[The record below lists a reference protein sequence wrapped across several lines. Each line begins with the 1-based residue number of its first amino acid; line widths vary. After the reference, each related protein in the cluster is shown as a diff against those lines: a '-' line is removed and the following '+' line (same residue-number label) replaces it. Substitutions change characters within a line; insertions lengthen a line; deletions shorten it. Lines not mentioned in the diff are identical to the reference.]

1 MTRIFMIAGEA
12 SGDVL
17 GARLMTALRAQQPEL
32 VFSGIGGA
40 RMEEAGLASQF
51 PMQELAV
58 MGLAEILPRILLL
71 RRRLNETVAAIK
83 ASRPDIVVTIDSPG
97 FCLRVLK
104 ALTGTGIKRVHYVAP
119 QVWAWRQERV
129 KKFPGAVGGAALPA
143 ALRAG
148 IFRAARAAPLF
159 TGHPVLES
167 GAGSGDAA
175 RFCAAHGLTPEDV
188 PVVLMPGSR
197 VTETTRLLPVFR
209 ETMALLGRKNPA
221 PAAGAGSRPGD
232 RRCGGG
238 AHART
243 GRCGPSSCAMSPQRY
258 DAFAAARAALTKSGT
273 STLELAMAGVPM
285 AVTYRVN
292 PISAAIGRRLIKVK
306 HVAMINL
313 LAGHALVP
321 ELLQENCTPQKLSAT
336 LQTLLTDAAAA
347 ARQRQG
353 FSTALASL
361 QAPDGKPSAAAATA
375 ILRLLVR
382 KESGRFLKKAAQK
395 LLLRLGLWR
404 RNQHGPI

>member
-1 MTRIFMIAGEA
+1 MPRIFLIAGEA

-17 GARLMTALRAQQPEL
+17 GARLMTALRAQQPDL
-32 VFSGIGGA
+32 MFSGIGGA
-40 RMEEAGLASQF
+40 RMEEAGLVSQF

-83 ASRPDIVVTIDSPG
+83 ARQPDIVVTIDSPG
-97 FCLRVLK
+97 FSLRVLK
-104 ALTGTGIKRVHYVAP
+104 ALGGTGIKRVHYVAP

-129 KKFPGAVGGAALPA
+129 KKFPGLWEELLCLLPFEPEFFA
-143 ALRAG
+143 PHGLH
-148 IFRAARAAPLF
+148 PLF

-175 RFCAAHGLTPEDV
+175 RFCAAHGLTPADV

-209 ETMALLGRKNPA
+209 DTMALLGEKLPGLRPVLAAA
-221 PAAGAGSRPGD
+221 PVIANVVE
-232 RRCGGG
+232 
-238 AHART
+238 ART
-243 GRCGPSSCAMSPQRY
+243 RDWKVQPIVVRDVAQRY

-336 LQTLLTDAAAA
+336 LRTLLTDAEAAT
-347 ARQRQG
+347 RQRGG

-375 ILRLLVR
+375 ILGLLNA
-382 KESGRFLKKAAQK
+382 G
-395 LLLRLGLWR
+395 
-404 RNQHGPI
+404 

>member
-1 MTRIFMIAGEA
+1 MARIFLIAGEA

-17 GARLMTALRAQQPEL
+17 GARLMTALRAQQPDLE
-32 VFSGIGGA
+32 FSGIGGA
-40 RMEEAGLASQF
+40 RMEEAGMVSQF

-71 RRRLNETVAAIK
+71 RRRLDETVAAIK
-83 ASRPDIVVTIDSPG
+83 VSRPDIVVTIDSPG

-104 ALTGTGIKRVHYVAP
+104 ALSSTGIKRVHYVAP

-129 KKFPGAVGGAALPA
+129 KKFPGLWEELLCLLPFEPDFFA
-143 ALRAG
+143 PHGLH
-148 IFRAARAAPLF
+148 PLF

-175 RFCAAHGLTPEDV
+175 RFCAAQGLTQADV

-209 ETMALLGRKNPA
+209 DTMALLGEKIPHLRPVLAAA
-221 PAAGAGSRPGD
+221 PVIADAVE
-232 RRCGGG
+232 
-238 AHART
+238 ART
-243 GRCGPSSCAMSPQRY
+243 RDWKTRPIIVRDVATRY

-336 LQTLLTDAAAA
+336 LQTLLTDADAAT
-347 ARQRQG
+347 RQRHG

-361 QAPDGKPSAAAATA
+361 QAPDGKPSTAAAAA
-375 ILRLLVR
+375 IL
-382 KESGRFLKKAAQK
+382 K
-395 LLLRLGLWR
+395 LLG
-404 RNQHGPI
+404 